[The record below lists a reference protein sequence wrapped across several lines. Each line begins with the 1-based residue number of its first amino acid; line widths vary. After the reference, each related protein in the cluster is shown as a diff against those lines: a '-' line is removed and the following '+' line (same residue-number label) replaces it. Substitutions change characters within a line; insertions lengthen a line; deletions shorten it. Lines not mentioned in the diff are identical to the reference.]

1 MYKAAVEVGSIDVA
15 ECVELLE
22 LAQHGE
28 RGRRSRLNGGRG
40 PELASH
46 KLAPRVD
53 PGITAAE
60 RDAYA
65 VEPVGVNDREYR
77 TGLRVLARS
86 AARMTNGEGSA
97 QVVQRCTTKAPI

>member
-1 MYKAAVEVGSIDVA
+1 MYKAAVEVGGIDVA

-22 LAQHGE
+22 LAQHSK
-28 RGRRSRLNGGRG
+28 RGCRPRLNRGRG

-65 VEPVGVNDREYR
+65 MEPVGVNDREQR

-86 AARMTNGEGSA
+86 AARMTDREGSA